1 MQPIEAE
8 RDGEGLLYFEL
19 TPEKAT
25 EFLTKGGTS

>member
-1 MQPIEAE
+1 MESIEAE

-25 EFLTKGGTS
+25 EFLSGETS